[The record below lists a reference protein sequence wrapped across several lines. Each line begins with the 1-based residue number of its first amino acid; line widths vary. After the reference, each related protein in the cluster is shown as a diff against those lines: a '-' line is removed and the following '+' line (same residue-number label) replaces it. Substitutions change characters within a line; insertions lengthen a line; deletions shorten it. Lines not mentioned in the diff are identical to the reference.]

1 MKGEDYMKKLI
12 LASITLL
19 FLAASVAEAA
29 GNPRMGLTRWQN
41 KAGWG
46 SVDSLTWS
54 NQAGNSRKDTIGV
67 TIKDTTTNEVDISG
81 VTYVSFWVNTSQ
93 WARAVTSPLS
103 ACAKFTFQV
112 SPDLNNWISLAT
124 TYSQTGAATDTEMV
138 VIYNKDAAGDSVLSA
153 IQSVSSRSV
162 TGADMRKVRAAKYL
176 RVLMTTG
183 NLTGDSLMVKSTMV
197 VREWPLDIK

>member
-1 MKGEDYMKKLI
+1 MKKFI

-19 FLAASVAEAA
+19 FLAASVAEAV
-29 GNPRMGLTRWQN
+29 GNARMGLTRWQN

-103 ACAKFTFQV
+103 GCAKFTFQV
-112 SPDLNNWISLAT
+112 SPDLDNWISLAT
-124 TYSQTGAATDTEMV
+124 TYSQTAAAKDTEMV
-138 VIYNKDAAGDSVLSA
+138 VIYDKDAVGDTIVGGAASA
-153 IQSVSSRSV
+153 TSGKTV